1 MSKQAFAALLGALSV
16 AAAAAPVRAQLPAI
30 TPFSFEARAA
40 VAFPTGEL
48 ADDDQGNAS
57 TGWVLSGSA
66 TYHAIPMIG
75 IYAGYSYG
83 QFGLD
88 EVDDIHYT
96 EQGFDAGLR
105 LAVPTPLIPIDPWI
119 RGGLVFHKL
128 SLDGSDDPDIGGET
142 DTGLGFEVGA
152 GLGFGL
158 GPISLNPGVSFVRYD
173 AETEDDDEITISY
186 FKVEIGGR
194 IRL

>member
-1 MSKQAFAALLGALSV
+1 MSKRAFAALLGALAV
-16 AAAAAPVRAQLPAI
+16 AAAAAPARAQLPHI

-40 VAFPTGEL
+40 AAFPTGDLED
-48 ADDDQGNAS
+48 AGAS
-57 TGWVLSGSA
+57 AGWVLSGSA
-66 TYHAIPMIG
+66 TFHAIPLIG
-75 IYAGYSYG
+75 VYAGYSYG
-83 QFGLD
+83 QFGVED
-88 EVDDIHYT
+88 VDDVHFT

-105 LAVPTPLIPIDPWI
+105 LAIPTPLIPIDPWI

-128 SLDGSDDPDIGGET
+128 SLDSDDPDVGGET

-158 GPISLNPGVSFVRYD
+158 GPISLNPGVSFVQYD
-173 AETEDDDEITISY
+173 AEDEDDVEATVSY
-186 FKVEIGGR
+186 FKLEIGGR